1 VQGLAHAIAAGLC
14 PECRCIHEPDSITS
28 KGVCHRAE
36 AHFRA
41 NRQGMGGN
49 LCRRTPT
56 ARGRRAVDAVDAR
69 RIALSNACPPA

>member
-1 VQGLAHAIAAGLC
+1 
-14 PECRCIHEPDSITS
+14 
-28 KGVCHRAE
+28 VCHRAE

-49 LCRRTPT
+49 LCRRAPT
-56 ARGRRAVDAVDAR
+56 ARGRRAVDTVDAR